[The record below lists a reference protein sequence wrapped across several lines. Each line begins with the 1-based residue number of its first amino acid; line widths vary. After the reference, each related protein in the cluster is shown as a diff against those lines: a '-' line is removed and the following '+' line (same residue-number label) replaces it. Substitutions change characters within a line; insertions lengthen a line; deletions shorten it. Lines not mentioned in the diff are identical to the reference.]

1 MTNDTRRTR
10 HRRITPR
17 QPQPGEVLWTLT
29 KGTESRRAE
38 LRDHGSGELQIYVND
53 QFVSGRRYESRTLAI
68 LHGGPN
74 FQTDARGRGHR
85 QTSREARAAAIQTGE
100 FAEACRGRVTCHREE
115 VGATARDHAP
125 ALLNRQPE

>member
-1 MTNDTRRTR
+1 MTDDTPWTP

-68 LHGGPN
+68 IRPILEGIVDDSITRSGIPKRTCEAGPVKN
-74 FQTDARGRGHR
+74 QCDSRRIPTRGV
-85 QTSREARAAAIQTGE
+85 A
-100 FAEACRGRVTCHREE
+100 V
-115 VGATARDHAP
+115 
-125 ALLNRQPE
+125 